1 MRYGSTGHGLDVAN
15 EIYIEGVLSN
25 LAQVIVLNGVSSA
38 GKSSLARAL
47 QAITWPPFLHVQ
59 LDVFT
64 QMLPSFFKA
73 RTHETEQTPESGR
86 LTPAG
91 EANIDE
97 IVSQTRRGMR
107 HAVAAMAAQGLRLI
121 IDDVVDDTAADEYV
135 RLLAPYRTY
144 IVGVLASLKILE
156 CREQKRGDRVIGL
169 ARSQLAF
176 AHRNVRYDMTIDT
189 SAMTPTEGA
198 LQIKNQLGL

>member
-1 MRYGSTGHGLDVAN
+1 MKSTL
-15 EIYIEGVLSN
+15 EGVLSN

-64 QMLPSFFKA
+64 QMLPLSFKA
-73 RTHETEQTPESGR
+73 RAHETEQTPESGC
-86 LTPAG
+86 LPPAG

-144 IVGVLASLKILE
+144 VVGVLASLEILE
-156 CREQKRGDRVIGL
+156 CREQNRGDRVIGL

>member
-1 MRYGSTGHGLDVAN
+1 MRYGSIGHGLDVAN

-64 QMLPSFFKA
+64 QMLPLSFKIRA
-73 RTHETEQTPESGR
+73 HETEQTP
-86 LTPAG
+86 

-121 IDDVVDDTAADEYV
+121 IDDVVDDAAADEYI
-135 RLLAPYRTY
+135 RLLAPYRTFV
-144 IVGVLASLKILE
+144 VGVLASLEILE
-156 CREQKRGDRVIGL
+156 CREQQRGDRAIGL

>member
-1 MRYGSTGHGLDVAN
+1 MSD
-15 EIYIEGVLSN
+15 
-25 LAQVIVLNGVSSA
+25 LAKVIVLNGVSSA

-64 QMLPSFFKA
+64 QMLPLSLKTQS
-73 RTHETEQTPESGR
+73 RETERAPPAGCP
-86 LTPAG
+86 TPAT
-91 EANIDE
+91 EVNVDE
-97 IVSQTRRGMR
+97 IVSRTRRAMR
-107 HAVAAMAAQGLRLI
+107 HAVAAMAAQGLCLI
-121 IDDVVDDTAADEYV
+121 VDDVLDDAAADEYV

-144 IVGVLASLKILE
+144 VVGVLASIEILE

-176 AHRNVRYDMTIDT
+176 IHRNVRYDMTIDT
-189 SAMTPTEGA
+189 SAITPAQGA
-198 LQIKNQLGL
+198 LRIKNELRL

>member
-1 MRYGSTGHGLDVAN
+1 MNYMESVS
-15 EIYIEGVLSN
+15 SN
-25 LAQVIVLNGVSSA
+25 LAQIVVLNGVSSA
-38 GKSSLARAL
+38 GKSSLARAV
-47 QAITWPPFLHVQ
+47 QAITWPPFLHAQ

-64 QMLPSFFKA
+64 QMLPLLFKK
-73 RTHETEQTPESGR
+73 RHVTEQTPESGC

-107 HAVAAMAAQGLRLI
+107 YAIAAMAAQGLRLI
-121 IDDVVDDTAADEYV
+121 IDDVLDDAAAEEYV
-135 RLLAPYRTY
+135 RLLAPYRTHF
-144 IVGVLASLKILE
+144 VGVLASLEVLE

-176 AHRNVRYDMTIDT
+176 AHRNIRYDMTIDT
-189 SAMTPTEGA
+189 SSMTPTEGA